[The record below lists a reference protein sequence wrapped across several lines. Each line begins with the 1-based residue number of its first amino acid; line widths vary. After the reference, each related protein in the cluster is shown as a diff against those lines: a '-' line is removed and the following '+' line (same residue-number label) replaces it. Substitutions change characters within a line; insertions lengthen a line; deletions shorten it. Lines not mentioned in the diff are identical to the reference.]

1 MTTRSCTVA
10 VLSVL
15 LVVGCANSV
24 YRTPGA
30 ESQSIGQLAIVEYRG
45 VLGAGGVNVV
55 EVDGRHR
62 GVGFFRR
69 YELSPGAHSMR
80 VDLNVPGASTK
91 SVTLNF
97 VAAAGGLYEVKYEIR
112 RTDAF
117 GGTWRVWIEDAKS
130 GQAVDSKQG

>member
-1 MTTRSCTVA
+1 
-10 VLSVL
+10 
-15 LVVGCANSV
+15 
-24 YRTPGA
+24 
-30 ESQSIGQLAIVEYRG
+30 
-45 VLGAGGVNVV
+45 
-55 EVDGRHR
+55 
-62 GVGFFRR
+62 
-69 YELSPGAHSMR
+69 MR